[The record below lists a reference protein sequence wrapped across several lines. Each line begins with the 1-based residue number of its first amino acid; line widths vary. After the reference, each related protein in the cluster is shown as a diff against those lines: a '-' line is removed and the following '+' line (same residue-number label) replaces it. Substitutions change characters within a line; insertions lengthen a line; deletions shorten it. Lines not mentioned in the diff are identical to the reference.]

1 MTPSRLT
8 AEWQIRMQERNMP
21 QYWLMKSEPDVYGWD
36 DLVAEGE
43 GTWDGVKNAQA
54 SNNMKA
60 MKKGDQVFF
69 YHSRQGLDV
78 VGIMEVSEEHSPDV
92 TTDPERWVVVK
103 VKPVRKLARPVS
115 LKAMKQNPELEE
127 LAILRQSRL
136 SVAPVTEKQWQAI
149 LAMAGE

>member
-1 MTPSRLT
+1 
-8 AEWQIRMQERNMP
+8 MP
-21 QYWLMKSEPDVYGWD
+21 QYWLMKSEPDTYGWD

-69 YHSRQGLDV
+69 YHSRQGLEV

-92 TTDPERWVVVK
+92 TTDPDRWVVVK
-103 VKPVRKLARPVS
+103 VKSARKLAKPVP
-115 LKAMKQNPELEE
+115 LKAMKQNPKLED
-127 LAILRQSRL
+127 LAIIKQSRL
-136 SVAPVTEKQWQAI
+136 SVAPVTESEWDAI
-149 LAMAGE
+149 FVMGGG

>member
-1 MTPSRLT
+1 
-8 AEWQIRMQERNMP
+8 MP
-21 QYWLMKSEPDVYGWD
+21 HYWLMKSEPDSYGWD

-69 YHSRQGLDV
+69 YHSRTGLDV

-103 VKPVRKLARPVS
+103 VKPVRKLARPVP
-115 LKAMKQNPELEE
+115 LKAMKQNSALKD
-127 LAILRQSRL
+127 LAIIRQTRL
-136 SVAPVTEKQWQAI
+136 SVAPVTESEWKAI
-149 LAMAGE
+149 LVMAGG

>member
-1 MTPSRLT
+1 
-8 AEWQIRMQERNMP
+8 MP

-60 MKKGDQVFF
+60 MQKGDQVFF
-69 YHSRQGLDV
+69 YHSRTGLDV

-92 TTDPERWVVVK
+92 TTDPDRWVVVK
-103 VKPVRKLARPVS
+103 VKPVRKLASPVS

-136 SVAPVTEKQWQAI
+136 SVAPVTEKEWQAI

>member
-1 MTPSRLT
+1 
-8 AEWQIRMQERNMP
+8 MP

-43 GTWDGVKNAQA
+43 GTWDGVRNAQA
-54 SNNMKA
+54 ANNMKA

-69 YHSRQGLDV
+69 YHSRSGLEV

-103 VKPVRKLARPVS
+103 VKPVRRLDNPVS
-115 LKAMKQNPELEE
+115 LKAMKQNPKLED

-136 SVAPVTEKQWQAI
+136 SVAPVTESEWRAI
-149 LAMAGE
+149 LEMAGE

>member
-1 MTPSRLT
+1 
-8 AEWQIRMQERNMP
+8 MP
-21 QYWLMKSEPDVYGWD
+21 QYWLMKSEPDTYGWD

-92 TTDPERWVVVK
+92 TTDPDRWVVVK
-103 VKPVRKLARPVS
+103 VKPVRKLDKPVS
-115 LKAMKQNPELEE
+115 LKAMKQNPELEN

-136 SVAPVTEKQWQAI
+136 SVAPVTKREWEAI
-149 LAMAGE
+149 LAMAEA

>member
-1 MTPSRLT
+1 
-8 AEWQIRMQERNMP
+8 MP

-69 YHSRQGLDV
+69 YHSRSGLEV
-78 VGIMEVSEEHSPDV
+78 VGIMEVSAEHSPDV
-92 TTDPERWVVVK
+92 TTDPDRWVVVK

-115 LKAMKQNPELEE
+115 LKAMKQNPKLKD

-136 SVAPVTEKQWQAI
+136 SVAPVTESEWDAI
-149 LAMAGE
+149 LAMAEA

>member
-1 MTPSRLT
+1 
-8 AEWQIRMQERNMP
+8 MP
-21 QYWLMKSEPDVYGWD
+21 HYWLMKSEPDSYGWD

-60 MKKGDQVFF
+60 MKKGDQVLF

-103 VKPVRKLARPVS
+103 VKPVRKLARPVP
-115 LKAMKQNPELEE
+115 LKAMKQNSALKD
-127 LAILRQSRL
+127 LAIIRQTRL
-136 SVAPVTEKQWQAI
+136 SVAPVTESEWKAI
-149 LAMAGE
+149 LVMAGG

>member
-1 MTPSRLT
+1 
-8 AEWQIRMQERNMP
+8 MQERNMS

-69 YHSRQGLDV
+69 YHSREGLEV

-92 TTDPERWVVVK
+92 TTDPDRWVVVK
-103 VKPVRKLARPVS
+103 VKPVRKLASPVS

-136 SVAPVTEKQWQAI
+136 SVAPVTEKEWQAI

>member
-1 MTPSRLT
+1 
-8 AEWQIRMQERNMP
+8 MP
-21 QYWLMKSEPDVYGWD
+21 QYWLMKSEPDTYGWD

-78 VGIMEVSEEHSPDV
+78 VGVMEVSEEHSPDV

-103 VKPVRKLARPVS
+103 VNPVRKLARPVS
-115 LKAMKQNPELEE
+115 LKAMKQNSALQN
-127 LAILRQSRL
+127 LAIIKQSRL
-136 SVAPVTEKQWQAI
+136 SVAPVTESEWDAI
-149 LAMAGE
+149 LAMGE

>member
-1 MTPSRLT
+1 
-8 AEWQIRMQERNMP
+8 MP
-21 QYWLMKSEPDVYGWD
+21 QYWLMKSEPDTYGWD

-92 TTDPERWVVVK
+92 TTDPDRWVVVK
-103 VKPVRKLARPVS
+103 VKPVRKLDKPVS
-115 LKAMKQNPELEE
+115 LKAMKQNPELEN

-136 SVAPVTEKQWQAI
+136 SVAPVTKREWEAI
-149 LAMAGE
+149 LAMSEA

>member
-1 MTPSRLT
+1 LFK
-8 AEWQIRMQERNMP
+8 AQEQNMP
-21 QYWLMKSEPDVYGWD
+21 RYWLMKSEPDSYGWD

-69 YHSRQGLDV
+69 YHSRTGLDV

-103 VKPVRKLARPVS
+103 VKPVRKLARPVT
-115 LKAMKQNPELEE
+115 LKAMKQNPALKD
-127 LAILRQSRL
+127 LAIIRQTRL
-136 SVAPVTEKQWQAI
+136 SVAPVTASEWKAI
-149 LAMAGE
+149 VAMAGG

>member
-1 MTPSRLT
+1 
-8 AEWQIRMQERNMP
+8 MP
-21 QYWLMKSEPDVYGWD
+21 QYWLMKSEPDEYGWD

-60 MKKGDQVFF
+60 MKKGDPVFF
-69 YHSRQGLDV
+69 YHSRQGLEV

-103 VKPVRKLARPVS
+103 VKPVRKLDKPVS
-115 LKAMKQNPELEE
+115 LKAMKKNPKLED
-127 LAILRQSRL
+127 LAIIRQSRL
-136 SVAPVTEKQWQAI
+136 SVAPVTKSEWDAI
-149 LAMAGE
+149 LAMSGA

>member
-1 MTPSRLT
+1 M
-8 AEWQIRMQERNMP
+8 A

-69 YHSRQGLDV
+69 YHSRAGLEV

-103 VKPVRKLARPVS
+103 VKPVRKLARPVP
-115 LKAMKQNPELEE
+115 LKAMKQNPELGD
-127 LAILRQSRL
+127 LAIIKQSRL
-136 SVAPVTEKQWQAI
+136 SVAPVTEKEWQAI

>member
-1 MTPSRLT
+1 
-8 AEWQIRMQERNMP
+8 MP
-21 QYWLMKSEPDVYGWD
+21 QYWLMKSEPDAYGWD

-78 VGIMEVSEEHSPDV
+78 VGIMEVSEEHSPDL

-103 VKPVRKLARPVS
+103 VKPVRKLDKPVS
-115 LKAMKQNPELEE
+115 LKAMKQNPKLKD
-127 LAILRQSRL
+127 LAIIRQTRL
-136 SVAPVTEKQWQAI
+136 SVAPVTEGEWEAI
-149 LAMAGE
+149 LAMGGD

>member
-1 MTPSRLT
+1 
-8 AEWQIRMQERNMP
+8 MP

-43 GTWDGVKNAQA
+43 GTWDGVRNAQA
-54 SNNMKA
+54 ANNMKA

-69 YHSRQGLDV
+69 YHSRSGLEV

-103 VKPVRKLARPVS
+103 VKPVRRLDNPVS
-115 LKAMKQNPELEE
+115 LKAMKQSPKLED

-136 SVAPVTEKQWQAI
+136 SVAPVTEREWRAI
-149 LAMAGE
+149 LEMAGE

>member
-1 MTPSRLT
+1 
-8 AEWQIRMQERNMP
+8 MP

-60 MKKGDQVFF
+60 MEKGDQVFF
-69 YHSRQGLDV
+69 YHSREGLEV
-78 VGIMEVSEEHSPDV
+78 VGIMEVSEEHTPDV

-103 VKPVRKLARPVS
+103 VKPVRKLARPVP
-115 LKAMKQNPELEE
+115 LKAMKQNPELGD
-127 LAILRQSRL
+127 LAIIKQSRL
-136 SVAPVTEKQWQAI
+136 SVAPVTEKEWQAI

>member
-1 MTPSRLT
+1 
-8 AEWQIRMQERNMP
+8 MP

-54 SNNMKA
+54 SNNMRA

-103 VKPVRKLARPVS
+103 VKPVRKLAGPVS
-115 LKAMKQNPELEE
+115 LKAMKQNLELEE